1 MTHSFT
7 QRVAEFFTERQG
19 QWIDGKSLALIGGG
33 YGWRTR
39 VSNCRTE
46 LGMDIEN
53 RQRRIKRED
62 GSTFIVSEYR
72 YVGEVFRL
80 RA

>member
-1 MTHSFT
+1 MSHSFT

-19 QWIDGKSLALIGGG
+19 QWIDGKNLAVIGGG
-33 YGWRTR
+33 YAWRSR
-39 VSNCRTE
+39 VSDCRLE

-53 RQRRIKRED
+53 RQRRVKTES
-62 GSTFIVSEYR
+62 GAVFVVSEYR
-72 YVGEVFRL
+72 YLGAAFRL

>member
-1 MTHSFT
+1 MNHSFT

-19 QWIDGKSLALIGGG
+19 QWIDGKNLALVGGG
-33 YGWRTR
+33 YAWRTR
-39 VSNCRTE
+39 VSNCRLE
-46 LGMDIEN
+46 LGMEIEN
-53 RQRRIKRED
+53 RKRHVKRED